1 MAKTRRTTRS
11 APAEPELLRE
21 MMELMRDQQAQQA
34 RLVQSLMEAHTA
46 QAQVFQSWLD
56 MFKPQAT
63 PLKGT
68 SPDERAA
75 IREASEAAE
84 WDAMIPEIA
93 RAMLRGEDLPNG

>member
-1 MAKTRRTTRS
+1 MFRKVTKHDET
-11 APAEPELLRE
+11 AELVRDMLD
-21 MMELMRDQQAQQA
+21 MVRDQQAQQA
-34 RLVQSLMEAHTA
+34 KMIESMMAAHAA
-46 QAQVFQSWLD
+46 QASVFQSWLE

-75 IREASEAAE
+75 IREAAEAEA

-93 RAMLRGEDLPNG
+93 RTMLRGEDLPNG